1 MKQILV
7 AAVLALAAGGAGA
20 FPLMFLGNS
29 VLQRL
34 TRADAEMLSRA
45 LDAALAAEQ
54 EGTEE
59 RWSNP
64 ASGASG
70 NVTFRRAFQRGG
82 LPCRSLHILVTAQAI
97 TGGGVYEMCRQP
109 DGSWAF

>member
-1 MKQILV
+1 MKRILC
-7 AAVLALAAGGAGA
+7 AAVLALAAGGVGA

-34 TRADAEMLSRA
+34 TTADAEMLSRA

-70 NVTFRRAFQRGG
+70 NVTFQRAFERGG
-82 LPCRSLHILVTAQAI
+82 LPCRSLHILITAQAI
-97 TGGGVYEMCRQP
+97 TGGGVFQMCRQP
-109 DGSWAF
+109 DGTWAF

>member
-1 MKQILV
+1 MKRILI
-7 AAVLALAAGGAGA
+7 AAVLALAAGAAGA
-20 FPLMFLGNS
+20 FPLMFLGSS

-34 TRADAEMLSRA
+34 TTADAEMLSGA

-70 NVTFRRAFQRGG
+70 NVTFRRAFQRDG
-82 LPCRSLHILVTAQAI
+82 LPCRSLHILITAQAI
-97 TGGGVYEMCRQP
+97 TRDGVFEMCRQP
-109 DGSWAF
+109 DGNWVF